1 MKKEPL
7 NEKEI
12 EEAYLANRG
21 DLERHITRR
30 VRDREAAKEITH
42 DIFLRLGRI
51 AQSFYSPSEAR
62 FYLLRMASNLSRDH
76 VRSDQTRARL
86 AEGLAVLYEEPPES
100 QESVLV
106 RRQNVERARLALAQ
120 LSDRQKDMLRR
131 SRILGQGYK
140 EIAEAWHCSTST
152 VEQEIGRAIK
162 AARRTVQDD

>member
-1 MKKEPL
+1 MTKEPL

-51 AQSFYSPSEAR
+51 AQSFHSPSEAR
-62 FYLLRMASNLSRDH
+62 FYLLRMASNLSRDY

-86 AEGLAVLYEEPPES
+86 AEGLVVLYEEPPES

-106 RRQNVERARLALAQ
+106 RRQNVERARIALTQ

-140 EIAEAWHCSTST
+140 EIAEAWNCSTST

-162 AARRTVQDD
+162 AARRMVQDD